1 MANSINIYET
11 EQGDPVTIT
20 GKESD
25 GITDSDLSWV
35 VEGDSTIEV
44 KTKDVIKLTLVGT
57 TDFTLSDP
65 IFSWTPK
72 DVQLNKL
79 TKNINY
85 ECFIHARNDAT
96 PRERVLTFTLRILNS

>member
-1 MANSINIYET
+1 MANSIKIYET

-20 GKESD
+20 GKQSD

-65 IFSWTPK
+65 IFSWTPT
-72 DVQLNKL
+72 DAQLNDL

-85 ECFIHARNDAT
+85 ECFIHARNNANN
-96 PRERVLTFTLRILNS
+96 RERVLTFTLRILNS